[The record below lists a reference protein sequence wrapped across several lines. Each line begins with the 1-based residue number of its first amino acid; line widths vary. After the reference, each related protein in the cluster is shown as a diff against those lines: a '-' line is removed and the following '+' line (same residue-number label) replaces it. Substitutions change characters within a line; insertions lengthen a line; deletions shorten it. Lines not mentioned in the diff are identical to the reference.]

1 MIGIILRSDVTP
13 SKREVYVAY
22 KAINDVIRDY
32 NEIGIGIL
40 PNSFNQISKIL
51 DLCAGII
58 LQGGDDF
65 TNLDLDIVAYLHNK
79 NIPTLGICLGMQS
92 MAYLF
97 GGTIARLNNDKHLNE
112 NHDVIIKNSK
122 IYEDKVIK
130 VNSRHHDYII
140 NTNLDVTGISR
151 DNIIEMVEDKNKDFF
166 VGVEWH
172 PENIYKENSDAKKL
186 FDKFFEVVK
195 SKKKH

>member
-1 MIGIILRSDVTP
+1 MIGIILRSDITP
-13 SKREVYVAY
+13 SKREAYVAY
-22 KAINDVIRDY
+22 KAINDVLRDY
-32 NEIGIGIL
+32 NEVGIGIL
-40 PNSFNQISKIL
+40 PNYFNEISKIL
-51 DLCAGII
+51 DLCDGVI

-97 GGTIARLNNDKHLNE
+97 DGTISRLNNDNHLNTKHE
-112 NHDVIIKNSK
+112 VIIKNSR

-130 VNSRHHDYII
+130 VNSRHHDYVT
-140 NTNLDVTGISR
+140 NTNLEVTGISG

-172 PENIYKENSDAKKL
+172 PENIYKENKDAQIL
-186 FDKFFEVVK
+186 FNKFFEIVK